1 MTAPT
6 VADCGKS
13 EAELLAL
20 PLAHGS
26 HGNHFD
32 GECCLVEKSN
42 RIATCIPAFCERY
55 GAAPFAD
62 DHPSVSRV
70 VRAMAIGL
78 NDMRWPSDVERTA
91 ALDRFTIAILGT
103 RTTDGDEV
111 TRSYMACDWLIRVY
125 TPAWLRLAGL
135 TAEAQ
140 ALESLARVADAATV
154 TASRPAIDSA
164 RKSADAAGAAAG
176 AAARAAAWDAA
187 WAAAR
192 AAAWDAAW
200 AAAWDAARAAA
211 WDAAGAAARAAAWDA
226 AWAAARAAA
235 WDAAWAAAGDAARDA
250 ARAAAGAAA
259 WDAARAAAGAAARDA
274 LAPTALALRVSAIE
288 LLDAMIMVGKRDEVA
303 A

>member
-103 RTTDGDEV
+103 RTADEDEV

-140 ALESLARVADAATV
+140 ALESLARVADANTV
-154 TASRPAIDSA
+154 HAARPVI
-164 RKSADAAGAAAG
+164 DAARERA
-176 AAARAAAWDAA
+176 AAARAAARDAA
-187 WAAAR
+187 R
-192 AAAWDAAW
+192 DAAW
-200 AAAWDAARAAA
+200 AAAWDAA
-211 WDAAGAAARAAAWDA
+211 WDAARD
-226 AWAAARAAA
+226 
-235 WDAAWAAAGDAARDA
+235 AAGDAARDA
-250 ARAAAGAAA
+250 AKEWQTGRLLTHYAGLDPADFAQV
-259 WDAARAAAGAAARDA
+259 
-274 LAPTALALRVSAIE
+274 AP
-288 LLDAMIMVGKRDEVA
+288 
-303 A
+303 